1 MSAVVARR
9 ALVKGVEVDGML
21 EGTVLDEG
29 PVRDEFV
36 VLGQAPDEAKV
47 DLRLGVEFLDTELDD
62 VAQALGG
69 PVLAF
74 DAVVGGF
81 PGGYGVST
89 MAG

>member
-29 PVRDEFV
+29 PVGDELV

-62 VAQALGG
+62 VA
-69 PVLAF
+69 
-74 DAVVGGF
+74 
-81 PGGYGVST
+81 
-89 MAG
+89 